1 MLKVIA
7 LDIGGVC
14 INLHHKEAL
23 KTLGIMSLEDVPVEF
38 TTATNMLERGVITA
52 VEWSNVIR
60 YLTENRFSEQ
70 ELRAA
75 WSMII
80 GQAIKG
86 MQELARELT
95 DAGYKLAFFSDTSEI
110 HMQEVYRNLSF
121 ANLVTG
127 SIYSYEVGAKK
138 PDNTMYE
145 AFENKYG
152 KPVFYT
158 DDHPAN
164 VEAGQKKGWNSHLF
178 SSSENMRKA
187 LVSTGI
193 LV

>member
-14 INLHHKEAL
+14 INLHHKKAL

-38 TTATNMLERGVITA
+38 TAATNMMEKGVITA
-52 VEWSNVIR
+52 VEWSNIVR
-60 YLTENRFSEQ
+60 YLTEDRFSEQ
-70 ELRAA
+70 ELRDA

-80 GQAIKG
+80 GQAIEG
-86 MQELARELT
+86 MPELARELVE
-95 DAGYKLAFFSDTSEI
+95 AGYKLAFFSDTSEI
-110 HMQEVYRNLSF
+110 HVQEVYRNLSF

-127 SIYSYEVGAKK
+127 SIFSYEVGAKK
-138 PDNTMYE
+138 PDDAMFE

-158 DDHPAN
+158 DDHPKN
-164 VEAGQKKGWNSHLF
+164 VEAGKKKGWNSHLF
-178 SSSENMRKA
+178 STPENMRKA
-187 LVSTGI
+187 LVKANI
-193 LV
+193 L